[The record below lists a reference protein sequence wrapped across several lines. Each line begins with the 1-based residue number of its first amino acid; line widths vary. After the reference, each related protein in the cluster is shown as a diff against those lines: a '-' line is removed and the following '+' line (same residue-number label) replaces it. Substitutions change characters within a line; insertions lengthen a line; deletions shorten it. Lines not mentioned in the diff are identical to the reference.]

1 MPSYC
6 GYFFKNSAS
15 KSGDAMVICFL
26 IKSFSSCGQ
35 PNTALFSVTDLLTTA
50 FAPTLTPLPILISP
64 KSFAPGP
71 IKIKSP
77 STGTQDFTPP
87 TLTTNSNKDAN
98 QFTTPYP

>member
-1 MPSYC
+1 
-6 GYFFKNSAS
+6 
-15 KSGDAMVICFL
+15 MVICFL
-26 IKSFSSCGQ
+26 VESFSTWGQ
-35 PNTALFSVTDLLTTA
+35 PNTVLLSDTDLFTTA
-50 FAPTLTPLPILISP
+50 LAPTLTPLLILISP
-64 KSFAPGP
+64 KSFAPGT